1 MTGLRPRPSQA
12 GTDDDEL
19 LGLLQACHGRIR
31 HFLALAAT
39 LGQDTEHPA
48 GQVAEAC
55 AATRRYFTEALPLH
69 VADEEL
75 SLAPRLRGW
84 SPVIDAALDDM
95 LAEHG
100 EHAAALAA
108 LDAALAARSED
119 ATAADGRRALAAVLP
134 ALTAKLEAHL
144 AQEERV
150 VFAVLTAAL
159 PATARQQVI
168 AELRA
173 RRRPPSP

>member
-1 MTGLRPRPSQA
+1 VTGLRPRPSQA

-84 SPVIDAALDDM
+84 SPVIDAAL
-95 LAEHG
+95 
-100 EHAAALAA
+100 
-108 LDAALAARSED
+108 AARSED

-134 ALTAKLEAHL
+134 ALTASLEAHL
-144 AQEERV
+144 HAEEQV
-150 VFAVLTAAL
+150 VFPAL
-159 PATARQQVI
+159 RHAMSADERRQVI

>member
-1 MTGLRPRPSQA
+1 
-12 GTDDDEL
+12 
-19 LGLLQACHGRIR
+19 
-31 HFLALAAT
+31 
-39 LGQDTEHPA
+39 
-48 GQVAEAC
+48 
-55 AATRRYFTEALPLH
+55 
-69 VADEEL
+69 
-75 SLAPRLRGW
+75 
-84 SPVIDAALDDM
+84 
-95 LAEHG
+95 
-100 EHAAALAA
+100 
-108 LDAALAARSED
+108 AALAARSED